1 MPLSSPFNITLP
13 LIDPSLPQLVSQSPY
28 TPSTSLS
35 SSHPSPQDLGLF
47 DRTLEGVPP
56 QALEFNQDISALSA
70 HPLQSEH
77 VFYYFEHVRKSLF
90 AFTSNSA
97 ANAIYLVRFLDQ
109 SPDLLILI
117 DQSKA
122 VSQNPQGTLTNA
134 ICALASLHN
143 MRVRAARG
151 LEPANSTLEN
161 SPALIFYDTAHA
173 QLYKSR
179 EGVLTEGDANAALH
193 LLSFSLF
200 SGGVTDWRP
209 MLDIANDWMAQT
221 GIPTH
226 ENPKLAMMSIS
237 QAGRVALK
245 ATMVRVPLLYS
256 TCR

>member
-1 MPLSSPFNITLP
+1 MTLP
-13 LIDPSLPQLVSQSPY
+13 LIDPSLPQLINHSPY

-47 DRTLEGVPP
+47 DHTFESVPP
-56 QALEFNQDISALSA
+56 QALGFNHEATALSV

-90 AFTSNSA
+90 AFTSNSG
-97 ANAIYLVRFLDQ
+97 ANAIYSVSFLDQ
-109 SPDLLILI
+109 NRDLQELMS
-117 DQSKA
+117 QSKA
-122 VSQNPQGTLTNA
+122 VAQNPQGTLTNA

-151 LEPANSTLEN
+151 LEPVNSTLEN
-161 SPALIFYDTAHA
+161 SPAIIFYDTAHA

-193 LLSFSLF
+193 LLGFSLF

-209 MLDIANDWMAQT
+209 MLDIANDWMVQT
-221 GIPTH
+221 GIPVH
-226 ENPKLAMMSIS
+226 ENPKLAMMSMS
-237 QAGRVALK
+237 QAGRIALK
-245 ATMVRVPLLYS
+245 ATMVRVHLLRPTY
-256 TCR
+256 R